1 MEEACHN
8 AYIRTNARSVL
19 LLFAN
24 VCFYKNLGSREH
36 ACHTSRFHA
45 AQRIPH
51 LTLEVRVASDFTS
64 RHGELIPVTEMYFHP
79 NFNHES
85 LSNNLAMLKLKKRL
99 KFSQKVRKIMIDDR
113 ASKMPENAENIF
125 ILGWGTINVSTVI

>member
-1 MEEACHN
+1 MG
-8 AYIRTNARSVL
+8 
-19 LLFAN
+19 F
-24 VCFYKNLGSREH
+24 REH
-36 ACHTSRFHA
+36 AYHTSRFHA

-64 RHGELIPVTEMYFHP
+64 RQGELIPVTEMYFHP